1 MTDKVEITASIV
13 LFNEKFNELSK
24 AINSLLKTEVT
35 KKLFL
40 IDNSPTDKL
49 RNKFTHPD
57 IEYLFI
63 GKNIGFSA
71 AHNRVIEKI
80 KDYSKYHLIL
90 NPDVSFTPSVAPN
103 LIKELEKE
111 NNIAMIA
118 PKALFPNGEHQY
130 TSRRYPSG
138 FELLVRRSGIF
149 KKLFSSLI
157 KMGEYSDKDLTK
169 PFYPEVLHGCFQLF
183 RTIDFTSIKGF
194 DERYFLYME
203 DVDICRKIDEIGKKK
218 MYFPKEQIIHVL
230 KRDSSKRF
238 KPFMFHTSS
247 IIKYFVKWSFRE

>member
-1 MTDKVEITASIV
+1 MPDKVEITASIV
-13 LFNEKFNELSK
+13 LFNEKINELSE
-24 AINSLLKTEVT
+24 AINSLLKTEAT

-80 KDYSKYHLIL
+80 KDYSKYHIIL
-90 NPDVSFTPSVAPN
+90 NPDVSFTPSVIPN
-103 LIKELEKE
+103 LIKEIEKE
-111 NNIAMIA
+111 NDIAMIA
-118 PKALFPNGEHQY
+118 PKVLFPNGKHQY
-130 TSRRYPSG
+130 SCRRYPSG

-157 KMGEYSDKDLTK
+157 KMGEYNDKDLTK
-169 PFYPEVLHGCFQLF
+169 PFIQ
-183 RTIDFTSIKGF
+183 R
-194 DERYFLYME
+194 LYM
-203 DVDICRKIDEIGKKK
+203 DVFNFLERLILPQSKALTNVIFYIWK
-218 MYFPKEQIIHVL
+218 MLI
-230 KRDSSKRF
+230 
-238 KPFMFHTSS
+238 
-247 IIKYFVKWSFRE
+247 FVEK

>member
-1 MTDKVEITASIV
+1 MPDKVEITASIV

-63 GKNIGFSA
+63 GKNIGFGA

-90 NPDVSFTPSVAPN
+90 NPDVSFTPSVVPN
-103 LIKELEKE
+103 LIKEMEKE
-111 NNIAMIA
+111 NDIAMIT
-118 PKALFPNGEHQY
+118 PKALFPNGEHQF
-130 TSRRYPSG
+130 SCRRYPSG
-138 FELLVRRSGIF
+138 FELLVRRSGI
-149 KKLFSSLI
+149 LRIMFSSLI
-157 KMGEYSDKDLTK
+157 KKGEYNDKDLTK
-169 PFYPEVLHGCFQLF
+169 SFDSQFIRGCFQLYK
-183 RTIDFTSIKGF
+183 TEDFLTVKGF

-203 DVDICRKIDEIGKKK
+203 DVDICRKIDTIGKKK
-218 MYFPKEQIIHVL
+218 RYFPKEQIIHVL

-247 IIKYFVKWSFRE
+247 IIKYFIKWNFRE

>member
-1 MTDKVEITASIV
+1 MPEKVEITASIV

-24 AINSLLKTEVT
+24 TINSLLKTKVT

-57 IEYLFI
+57 IEYFFI

-90 NPDVSFTPSVAPN
+90 NPDVSFTPSVVPN
-103 LIKELEKE
+103 LIKEMEKE
-111 NNIAMIA
+111 NDIAMIA

-130 TSRRYPSG
+130 SCRRYPSG

-149 KKLFSSLI
+149 KIMFSSLI
-157 KMGEYSDKDLTK
+157 KKGEYNDKDLTK
-169 PFYPEVLHGCFQLF
+169 PFDPQFLQACFQLF

-203 DVDICRKIDEIGKKK
+203 DVDICRKIDKIGKKK
-218 MYFPKEQIIHVL
+218 RYFPKEQIIHIL
-230 KRDSSKRF
+230 KKESSKKAKLF
-238 KPFMFHTSS
+238 FIHLHSS
-247 IIKYFVKWSFRE
+247 VKYFYKWGFK

>member
-1 MTDKVEITASIV
+1 MPDKVEITASIV

-57 IEYLFI
+57 IEYSFI
-63 GKNIGFSA
+63 GKNIGFGA

-90 NPDVSFTPSVAPN
+90 NPDVSFTPSVVPN
-103 LIKELEKE
+103 LIKEMEKE
-111 NNIAMIA
+111 NDIAMIA
-118 PKALFPNGEHQY
+118 PKASFPNGEHQF
-130 TSRRYPSG
+130 SCRRYPSG
-138 FELLVRRSGIF
+138 FELLVRRSGIL
-149 KKLFSSLI
+149 KIMFSSLI
-157 KMGEYSDKDLTK
+157 KKGEYNDKDLTK
-169 PFYPEVLHGCFQLF
+169 SFDSQFIRGCFQLYK
-183 RTIDFTSIKGF
+183 TEDFLTVKGF

-203 DVDICRKIDEIGKKK
+203 DVDICRKIDTIGKKK
-218 MYFPKEQIIHVL
+218 RYFPKEQIIHVL
-230 KRDSSKRF
+230 KRDSSKRL

-247 IIKYFVKWSFRE
+247 IIKYFIKWNFR